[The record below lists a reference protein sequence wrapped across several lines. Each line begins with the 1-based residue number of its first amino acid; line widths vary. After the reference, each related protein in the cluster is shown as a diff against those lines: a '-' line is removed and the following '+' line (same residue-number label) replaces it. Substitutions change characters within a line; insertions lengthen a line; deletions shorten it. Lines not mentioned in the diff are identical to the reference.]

1 MPRSLSDNSEPARS
15 RLRFPLG
22 PFLRALLMLPLLAAL
37 PAGAADTGDGNGPVI
52 RIAISRNTSEFK
64 LRTSG
69 KVYVVETKTG
79 QKYLLL
85 EKSVYDIRYISPT
98 RLALAGQTL
107 ESPVK
112 LLAPDGGEKVKLNGR
127 FYKGDIYIKTAAD
140 EKLEVIE
147 HLSVEDYLY
156 GVLGVEMSPGWPL
169 EALKAQAVAS
179 RTYALKNVN
188 PKKDYD
194 LSDGVE
200 AQVYN
205 GTALINSRIIDAV
218 NSTRGEVL
226 TYRGRLITAFFHAC
240 CGGVTASAKAAWGE
254 DVVKPLSGIRDP
266 FCVNS
271 KHFRW
276 EFYASAEDLLAFIQ
290 KSGSTALRIRS
301 VRIHKKDRSGRVQSF
316 RFATDAGAVTV
327 QASELRK
334 YLGTG
339 DIRSTFVTKVAPYN
353 GGYEFSGRGWG
364 HGVGMCQDGARQM
377 ALNGRKYKS
386 ILKHY
391 YPGAAIADAK

>member
-1 MPRSLSDNSEPARS
+1 MRRFTAPA
-15 RLRFPLG
+15 
-22 PFLRALLMLPLLAAL
+22 ALLLLL
-37 PAGAADTGDGNGPVI
+37 SFPAVAADTGNGNGPIV

-69 KVYVVETKTG
+69 KVYAVETRTG
-79 QKYLLL
+79 QKYMLL
-85 EKSVYDIRYISPT
+85 ERSVYEIRYIDPA
-98 RLALAGQTL
+98 RLALAGTTL
-107 ESPVK
+107 ASPVK

-127 FYKGDIYIKTAAD
+127 YYKGDIYIKTAAD

-156 GVLGVEMSPGWPL
+156 GVLGVEMSPGWPP

-179 RTYALKNVN
+179 RTYALKNAN

-194 LSDGVE
+194 LTDGVE
-200 AQVYN
+200 MQVYN
-205 GTALINSRIIDAV
+205 GTSLINSRIIDAV

-226 TYRGRLITAFFHAC
+226 TYKGRLITAFFHAC

-254 DVVKPLSGIRDP
+254 DVVKPLAGIKDP
-266 FCVNS
+266 FCAS
-271 KHFRW
+271 SRHFRW
-276 EFYASAEDLLAFIQ
+276 EFYASSRDLLSLIQ
-290 KSGSTALRIRS
+290 KGGSTALRIKG

-316 RFATDAGAVTV
+316 RFATDSGAVVV

-334 YLGTG
+334 CLGTG
-339 DIRSTFVTKVAPYN
+339 NIRSTFVTRVTPSN
-353 GGYEFSGRGWG
+353 GGYEFVGRGWG

-377 ALNGRKYKS
+377 ALNGRKYKH

-391 YPGAAIADAK
+391 YPGAVIADSK